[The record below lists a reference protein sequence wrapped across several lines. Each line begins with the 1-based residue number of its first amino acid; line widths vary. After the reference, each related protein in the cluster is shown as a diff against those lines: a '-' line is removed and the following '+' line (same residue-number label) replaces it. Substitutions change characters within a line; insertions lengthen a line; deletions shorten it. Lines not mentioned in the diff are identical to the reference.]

1 MKSIIKGFA
10 LFSLTI
16 VGVILASVLL
26 MGVFGAKF
34 YVGAELVSEMGS
46 ILLYTGFV
54 SFSAVLFLVY
64 LYLATELNQ

>member
-10 LFSLTI
+10 LFILTI
-16 VGVILASVLL
+16 VGAILASVLI
-26 MGVFGAKF
+26 MGIFGAKF
-34 YVGAELVSEMGS
+34 YVGSELVGEMGS
-46 ILLYTGFV
+46 MLIYTGFV